1 MYCDHTGKINLTIS
15 KSWLTNSFHVTDRH
29 DLWKVTKQIPQIS
42 GTHCAQLCIYAL
54 GTPTFPQ
61 IRFPFCPHFSRCCF
75 LLLHYVHLACIG
87 IQYTRQWDHPN
98 FQVLP
103 SKFSKPTRKWFVRPL
118 GSGDQSHCHLFELGS
133 NHSSSGQERR
143 EIQIGDFE
151 CRINVLNTKATDP
164 SCQVVFGTLYLK
176 SIIWNM
182 TRS

>member
-1 MYCDHTGKINLTIS
+1 MWKINLTNS

-29 DLWKVTKQIPQIS
+29 DLWKVMKQNTTKWD
-42 GTHCAQLCIYAL
+42 TLCSTMHICFGDTE
-54 GTPTFPQ
+54 GTPTFP
-61 IRFPFCPHFSRCCF
+61 PFCQHFSRCCF
-75 LLLHYVHLACIG
+75 QLLHYVHLSYKG

-118 GSGDQSHCHLFELGS
+118 GSGDQSNCHLFELGS
-133 NHSSSGQERR
+133 NNSSIGQGRR
-143 EIQIGDFE
+143 EIQIEDFE
-151 CRINVLNTKATDP
+151 CRINVLNIKATDP

-176 SIIWNM
+176 SIILNM